1 MRRVSYPWHC
11 FRKGC
16 GGYGTCAGS
25 DVWRVTCRLNAARE
39 LGIDMLVRSTGLA
52 GQWRVRA
59 MATTEST
66 QANALD
72 QLMVEGRK
80 RGYIR
85 RAALEAA
92 LRVAGGKGTAHRSAP
107 HRSTP
112 REMDAR
118 ANEDEQMPEI
128 EELSDLDAAVEQLL
142 AADVDIVDDE
152 EEEARVREDEAIENG
167 LHAMETDSAPL
178 VDLPDEAEAGS
189 ARLRRVQEVAR
200 AAERGETAEVD
211 AITAYLR
218 EIGRVPMLSHAQ
230 EIDLAKRIEA
240 GDKEAVQQFVLAN
253 LRLVVSIAKRYVGR
267 GLSLLDLIQ
276 EGNIGLMRAV
286 QRYDWRR
293 GHRFSTHATW
303 WIRQAISRAV
313 ADKGRAIRLPVYVNT
328 ALNRVRRERQRL
340 IQELGRDPTEQELA
354 DALGMDVERL
364 HELEA
369 APGTPISLE
378 LPVGEDEEQELGDV
392 LADENSTSPEEA
404 ATTRTM
410 KQEVQ
415 DVLDDVLTPREKL
428 VLQLRFGLGN
438 GHTFPLEQVGRQLGI
453 TRERVRQIEAGALAK
468 LRHPKVLERLRS

>member
-1 MRRVSYPWHC
+1 MPSMN
-11 FRKGC
+11 
-16 GGYGTCAGS
+16 TANNEQL
-25 DVWRVTCRLNAARE
+25 DRLIE
-39 LGIDMLVRSTGLA
+39 
-52 GQWRVRA
+52 
-59 MATTEST
+59 
-66 QANALD
+66 
-72 QLMVEGRK
+72 EGRK

-85 RAALEAA
+85 RAELEAA
-92 LRVAGGKGTAHRSAP
+92 LQQVPQATTSARS
-107 HRSTP
+107 S
-112 REMDAR
+112 AR
-118 ANEDEQMPEI
+118 RDDFDNEDDETPDI

-152 EEEARVREDEAIENG
+152 EEEARVQEDEAIESG
-167 LHAMETDSAPL
+167 IHAMETDSMPL
-178 VDLPDEAEAGS
+178 VDLPDEARAGV
-189 ARLRRVQEVAR
+189 ARLRRAQEVAR
-200 AAERGETAEVD
+200 AAERGEAAEVD

-340 IQELGRDPTEQELA
+340 VQELGRDPTEQELA

-392 LADENSTSPEEA
+392 LADEASTSPEEA